1 MILKRELTK
10 EKNDEMKYSHFMCTL
25 ERANQEKLKTAIMEL
40 KCVPCLNKFTTN
52 FNILNNQYGCGSQM
66 TPTSSSNQLMSL
78 QNKNLNS
85 HSNMNRLLKQMSQI
99 VSTELQQIAIDLYER
114 IDDDKPVKYI
124 RLKDEFKHTN
134 SSNNNIS
141 MIQSQ
146 SLPVQQQQQ
155 QQQQQQHQSQQIIN
169 NSSSQPVQINT
180 QLVHKQA
187 QQQQQEIQIRKLST
201 HLNKVDLSAQ
211 TSAAI
216 RKQGIFNPRNNLQS
230 ISQEHKTHDMVFG
243 IQSDRNVQTNS
254 IYLDRV

>member
-99 VSTELQQIAIDLYER
+99 VSTELQQIAIDMYER
-114 IDDDKPVKYI
+114 MDDDKPVKYI
-124 RLKDEFKHTN
+124 RLKDEFKH
-134 SSNNNIS
+134 SSNGHLNNNNIGL
-141 MIQSQ
+141 MQSQ
-146 SLPVQQQQQ
+146 ALPV
-155 QQQQQQHQSQQIIN
+155 QQQQQHQSQQIIN
-169 NSSSQPVQINT
+169 NATSQPVPINT

-211 TSAAI
+211 TSSTI
-216 RKQGIFNPRNNLQS
+216 RKQAIFNPRNNLQS

-243 IQSDRNVQTNS
+243 IQSDRNVQTNT